1 MKKKLTRLFS
11 VLLAAVLVLGTLP
24 VSAMGTDVA
33 DPPASAV
40 DDTPVEV
47 SAAEPEEASVV
58 DETPDGEKDQSG
70 EVEAA
75 AVQPDG
81 TVAGYEMNIFFLD
94 CGRKY
99 YSVDSIKQL
108 IDNASAAGF
117 NYIQLAVG
125 NDGMRLLLD
134 DMSLTVGDKTYSSDA
149 VKTAVHNGNVAYDN
163 EKKYSTNVDELT
175 QSQMNE
181 IIAYAQ
187 SKKMGVIPCV
197 NTPGHMDAILSAAT
211 SLTST
216 TCSYKGSVRTI
227 DVTNTTATAF
237 TKAFLQKYITYFSD
251 MGCKYFNMGADEY
264 ANDIFTGGSMGF
276 GNLQYSSK
284 YSYYVTYV
292 NQVAELI
299 ENAKMTPMAFNDGIY
314 FKNDTSSGTFDP
326 KIVICYWSQG
336 WNSSYDPATAAT
348 LLAKGHKLVNTDGD
362 YYWVLGGNK
371 CTAET
376 ANGFSYELFAKQG
389 SKETLNSSLGS
400 MFCIWADKPGEL
412 TEAQVIENSAA
423 TIKAFGG
430 ACPKVEDVTETPA
443 DPNKLTITVGSN
455 NGNDTSSDNTLTIG
469 ATISMHASKLAD
481 WTATNDNV
489 VITPPDENVAS
500 NGAGT
505 AVQAETVN
513 VKAVK
518 AGEVT
523 ITATDP
529 EDETNSASTTL
540 TVNDKETKEILV
552 SVNGSE
558 SITVNGKLTAGTVED
573 SSIATVG
580 VEIFSE
586 STARLKEV
594 SRIES
599 GKQYLIYNQRKKEL
613 LQGQVVSRQWG
624 SNYITAVEVDGLAG
638 ANSKDLWTL
647 TGTSNENI
655 FTGSVVS
662 ANANYSATNGQYLS
676 VGNNTA
682 TLSATANNDLVLT
695 FHDEPEDE
703 VDYWTIAQTVNGTTY
718 YLNDFAETSAAAGW
732 GGNGAAT
739 DAGSKWTIY
748 EIVPAGDRTKI
759 TFNGVR
765 EGTTT
770 VEIGNVIYTIRVVP
784 DELNA
789 VDPLTIEY
797 WVTNTQVTAGGDTS
811 KQIKAT
817 DAGVHSEAGADIAS
831 LIPEKGITNSN
842 HNTVFK
848 QARILDTKL
857 KNNSKSGTELQSD
870 TGGDDDTAS
879 GYRFTK
885 VRYWNATWQ
894 VYTTDWV
901 DVNLTEVSVEYKDP
915 KNNVQTYT
923 GTQSQLVAYHMQRTT
938 VTEEVTTDVTDWGN
952 NVGEVNWHPYDYVEL
967 DFAVKYENGLQTPT
981 TFPVKDANG
990 GTKATKT
997 MEFHAHDT
1005 TTVDAQGNKY
1015 RRIGRVDTINTKDY
1029 SVYMITLTPTSDTVT
1044 DKLSIG
1050 DTARPESYE
1059 YKGTEK
1065 VVWVDSVDNLGKYG
1079 DESLQAPQFRI
1090 GGEPTIDYIDI
1101 YSRQGMLV
1109 TYYVRANVTKDSL
1122 QVRYV
1127 DKTTGNLIYDYSI
1140 AVAQGTYFQDGVAL
1154 NQPNWQ
1160 GPLYNGTVTNLQK
1173 HEIAVSADLSTMPA
1187 IAAGYRYAKYTCESV
1202 TRSDDKKVLTLYYVF
1217 DTVCSFVVDFG
1228 TPLNIS
1234 LSDFNPELEEKKDG
1248 INKVTVTNPEHSKV
1262 TYDKDTQTV
1271 VFDPDKGFVA
1281 DNDGE
1286 EFSVTFAGT
1295 NPGTHEENGIS
1306 YIVRVYP
1313 ASNVLYEEGFLT
1325 TEETRWSAKNFAD
1338 HTKAQ
1343 ETQKVGDTETTYN
1356 VFGYDANASA
1366 VGANGYWQMENLDQK
1381 NDLGKPLTT
1390 TFYGNAFDLIGD
1402 CGEDTGRVLIA
1413 IINKDDSSQRVKMID
1428 VDTRYNAG
1436 TLHQVPLAHAVM
1448 TGDAHYQVEIYAT
1461 KLPESTTTVNTPRG
1475 VASYAY
1481 DASAEEDEFLNQ
1493 VLDAY
1498 GITMDDV
1505 DYIST
1510 ATADTLDADSNGVA
1524 VYSSTRTA
1532 TSTITHKKG
1541 THVEIDGFRVYRSTA
1556 DDVAKN
1562 YPESEQNVEYKNIL
1576 DVVGSVVTAYT
1587 EGGTVTECAVT
1598 AYEAQGG
1605 PQNEIYLGK
1614 DQSVV
1619 IQVSNAKPIQV
1630 SLRAVSGETSWSTSS
1645 SSQNVT
1651 ITSNTEMYY
1660 TITPDSNN
1668 TVTITNKGENLL
1680 ALGNVKAKNTE
1691 KFVSAENMDPE
1702 DVLESVRA
1710 AYGSSSEEPEVFTP
1724 ETFTVKTTST
1734 PVIRNKVVTLK
1745 VNVSSDVAYITVNGV
1760 KYTRTGL
1767 QGLFQKTRTIRVVNT
1782 VKKGQ
1787 TKTYEVIAYNAD
1799 GVASET
1805 ITVTG

>member
-580 VEIFSE
+580 VENFSE

-797 WVTNTQVTAGGDTS
+797 WVTNTHVTAGGDTS

-831 LIPEKGITNSN
+831 LIPEEGITNSN

-848 QARILDTKL
+848 QARILDTEL

-952 NVGEVNWHPYDYVEL
+952 NVGEVNWPPYDYVEL

-997 MEFHAHDT
+997 MEFHAHDET
-1005 TTVDAQGNKY
+1005 YHNGNKY
-1015 RRIGRVDTINTKDY
+1015 RRIGRIDTINTENY
-1029 SVYMITLTPTSDTVT
+1029 NVYMITLTPTSDTATVQLSTGNT
-1044 DKLSIG
+1044 D
-1050 DTARPESYE
+1050 RPESYE

-1109 TYYVRANVTKDSL
+1109 TYYVRANVTEDAL
-1122 QVRYV
+1122 QIRYV

-1140 AVAQGTYFQDGVAL
+1140 AVAKGTYFRDGVAL
-1154 NQPNWQ
+1154 NQANWK
-1160 GPLYNGTVTNLQK
+1160 GPLDNGTVTNLQN

-1202 TRSDDKKVLTLYYVF
+1202 KRSDDKKVLTLYYVF
-1217 DTVCSFVVDFG
+1217 NTVCSFVVDFG

-1248 INKVTVTNPEHSKV
+1248 IKKVTVTNPEHSKV

-1295 NPGTHEENGIS
+1295 NPGTQEENGIS
-1306 YIVRVYP
+1306 YIVRVHP
-1313 ASNVLYEEGFLT
+1313 ASNVLYEENFLT
-1325 TEETRWSAKNFAD
+1325 GADGWDEVKAD
-1338 HTKAQ
+1338 HTKPQ
-1343 ETQKVGDTETTYN
+1343 ETQKVGDSN
-1356 VFGYDANASA
+1356 KSVFGYDTSYASA
-1366 VGANGYWQMENLDQK
+1366 TNNNGVWKATGLSTSA
-1381 NDLGKPLTT
+1381 LTKPLTT
-1390 TFYGNAFDLIGD
+1390 NFYGNTFDLIGNCAPD
-1402 CGEDTGRVLIA
+1402 SGRVIMV
-1413 IINKDDSSQRVKMID
+1413 IKGDDGKGRAVD
-1428 VDTRYNAG
+1428 VDTRYSSG
-1436 TLHQVPLAHAVM
+1436 TIYQVPLAHVVM
-1448 TGDAHYQVEIYAT
+1448 GDTDKNYSVMIYASGLASKT
-1461 KLPESTTTVNTPRG
+1461 DTDTAPRG
-1475 VASYAY
+1475 VATMSID
-1481 DASAEEDEFLNQ
+1481 DANIEADDLLAQ
-1493 VLDAY
+1493 VLEEN
-1498 GITMDDV
+1498 GLSMDDV
-1505 DYIST
+1505 EYVSVSAMDNANVVTADDPDDAVAIYANDAK
-1510 ATADTLDADSNGVA
+1510 ATAYQS
-1524 VYSSTRTA
+1524 
-1532 TSTITHKKG
+1532 G
-1541 THVEIDGFRVYRSTA
+1541 THVEIDGFRVYRSTT
-1556 DDVAKN
+1556 DDVANN
-1562 YPESEQNVEYKNIL
+1562 YPTNEKNVDYKRIL
-1576 DVVGSVVTAYT
+1576 DVVKGEITAYSDKNGQLT
-1587 EGGTVTECAVT
+1587 INVQQ
-1598 AYEAQGG
+1598 YEANGG
-1605 PQNEIYLGK
+1605 PQNEIYLANGQSVFFQSDELAGK
-1614 DQSVV
+1614 DV
-1619 IQVSNAKPIQV
+1619 QV
-1630 SLRAVSGETSWSTSS
+1630 SLRAVNANAMASVADTQISLA
-1645 SSQNVT
+1645 
-1651 ITSNTEMYY
+1651 SNTEMYY
-1660 TITPDSNN
+1660 TLKADATG
-1668 TVTITNKGENLL
+1668 TVTIANNGDSLF
-1680 ALGNVKAKNTE
+1680 AIGNVKLPKAVTTDSIQ
-1691 KFVSAENMDPE
+1691 SASEAGDE
-1702 DVLESVRA
+1702 AVITALKSVL
-1710 AYGSSSEEPEVFTP
+1710 YTDEEPEVFTP
-1724 ETFTVKTTST
+1724 ETFTAKTTVT
-1734 PVIRNKVVTLK
+1734 PVVRNKMVTLK

-1787 TKTYEVIAYNAD
+1787 TKTYEVVAYNAD

>member
-1 MKKKLTRLFS
+1 
-11 VLLAAVLVLGTLP
+11 
-24 VSAMGTDVA
+24 
-33 DPPASAV
+33 
-40 DDTPVEV
+40 
-47 SAAEPEEASVV
+47 
-58 DETPDGEKDQSG
+58 
-70 EVEAA
+70 
-75 AVQPDG
+75 
-81 TVAGYEMNIFFLD
+81 
-94 CGRKY
+94 
-99 YSVDSIKQL
+99 
-108 IDNASAAGF
+108 
-117 NYIQLAVG
+117 
-125 NDGMRLLLD
+125 
-134 DMSLTVGDKTYSSDA
+134 
-149 VKTAVHNGNVAYDN
+149 
-163 EKKYSTNVDELT
+163 
-175 QSQMNE
+175 
-181 IIAYAQ
+181 
-187 SKKMGVIPCV
+187 
-197 NTPGHMDAILSAAT
+197 
-211 SLTST
+211 
-216 TCSYKGSVRTI
+216 
-227 DVTNTTATAF
+227 
-237 TKAFLQKYITYFSD
+237 
-251 MGCKYFNMGADEY
+251 MGCKFFNMGADEY
-264 ANDIFTGGSMGF
+264 ANDTKVMGF
-276 GNLQYSSK
+276 YELWNYGRNGK
-284 YSYYVTYV
+284 MGEFITYV
-292 NQVAELI
+292 NQIAALVKEAGM
-299 ENAKMTPMAFNDGIY
+299 KPMAFNDGVY
-314 FKNDTSSGTFDP
+314 YHSSDTYGVID
-326 KIVICYWSQG
+326 KDVIVCYWSQG
-336 WNSSYDPATAAT
+336 WSDYD
-348 LLAKGHKLVNTDGD
+348 LAKASFLNQKGYKLVNTNGA
-362 YYWVLGGNK
+362 YYWVLGAGQCDADK
-371 CTAET
+371 ASEFGYD
-376 ANGFSYELFAKQG
+376 GFATKATGVVESIKG
-389 SKETLNSSLGS
+389 TLGS
-400 MFCIWADKPGEL
+400 MFCIWSDYPNVME
-412 TEAQVIENSAA
+412 EATVVSNSAA
-423 TIKAFGG
+423 TIQAFGG
-430 ACPKVEDVTETPA
+430 ACPKVEKVTETPV
-443 DPNKLTITVGSN
+443 DTNKLTITVGSN

-469 ATISMHASKLAD
+469 ATISMYAPKEVD
-481 WTATNDNV
+481 WTASNDNV
-489 VITPPDENVAS
+489 VITSTDENVAP
-500 NGAGT
+500 NGADT
-505 AVQAETVN
+505 VVQAETVN

-580 VEIFSE
+580 VENFSE

>member
-1 MKKKLTRLFS
+1 M
-11 VLLAAVLVLGTLP
+11 
-24 VSAMGTDVA
+24 
-33 DPPASAV
+33 
-40 DDTPVEV
+40 
-47 SAAEPEEASVV
+47 
-58 DETPDGEKDQSG
+58 
-70 EVEAA
+70 
-75 AVQPDG
+75 
-81 TVAGYEMNIFFLD
+81 
-94 CGRKY
+94 
-99 YSVDSIKQL
+99 
-108 IDNASAAGF
+108 
-117 NYIQLAVG
+117 
-125 NDGMRLLLD
+125 
-134 DMSLTVGDKTYSSDA
+134 
-149 VKTAVHNGNVAYDN
+149 
-163 EKKYSTNVDELT
+163 
-175 QSQMNE
+175 
-181 IIAYAQ
+181 
-187 SKKMGVIPCV
+187 
-197 NTPGHMDAILSAAT
+197 
-211 SLTST
+211 
-216 TCSYKGSVRTI
+216 
-227 DVTNTTATAF
+227 
-237 TKAFLQKYITYFSD
+237 
-251 MGCKYFNMGADEY
+251 
-264 ANDIFTGGSMGF
+264 
-276 GNLQYSSK
+276 
-284 YSYYVTYV
+284 
-292 NQVAELI
+292 
-299 ENAKMTPMAFNDGIY
+299 
-314 FKNDTSSGTFDP
+314 
-326 KIVICYWSQG
+326 
-336 WNSSYDPATAAT
+336 
-348 LLAKGHKLVNTDGD
+348 
-362 YYWVLGGNK
+362 
-371 CTAET
+371 
-376 ANGFSYELFAKQG
+376 
-389 SKETLNSSLGS
+389 
-400 MFCIWADKPGEL
+400 
-412 TEAQVIENSAA
+412 
-423 TIKAFGG
+423 
-430 ACPKVEDVTETPA
+430 
-443 DPNKLTITVGSN
+443 
-455 NGNDTSSDNTLTIG
+455 
-469 ATISMHASKLAD
+469 
-481 WTATNDNV
+481 
-489 VITPPDENVAS
+489 
-500 NGAGT
+500 
-505 AVQAETVN
+505 QAETVN

-580 VEIFSE
+580 VENFSE

-797 WVTNTQVTAGGDTS
+797 WVTNTHVTAGGDTS

-831 LIPEKGITNSN
+831 LIPEEGITNSN

-848 QARILDTKL
+848 QARILDTEL

-952 NVGEVNWHPYDYVEL
+952 NVGEVNWPPYDYVEL

-997 MEFHAHDT
+997 MEFHAHDET
-1005 TTVDAQGNKY
+1005 YHNGNKY
-1015 RRIGRVDTINTKDY
+1015 RRIGRIDTINTENY
-1029 SVYMITLTPTSDTVT
+1029 NVYMITLTPTSDTATVQLSTGNT
-1044 DKLSIG
+1044 D
-1050 DTARPESYE
+1050 RPESYE

-1109 TYYVRANVTKDSL
+1109 TYYVRANVTEDAL
-1122 QVRYV
+1122 QIRYV

-1140 AVAQGTYFQDGVAL
+1140 AVAKGTYFRDGVAL
-1154 NQPNWQ
+1154 NQANWK
-1160 GPLYNGTVTNLQK
+1160 GPLDNGTVTNLQN

-1202 TRSDDKKVLTLYYVF
+1202 KRSDDKKVLTLYYVF
-1217 DTVCSFVVDFG
+1217 NTVCSFVVDFG

-1248 INKVTVTNPEHSKV
+1248 IKKVTVTNPEHSKV

-1295 NPGTHEENGIS
+1295 NPGTQEENGIS
-1306 YIVRVYP
+1306 YIVRVHP
-1313 ASNVLYEEGFLT
+1313 ASNVLYEENFLT
-1325 TEETRWSAKNFAD
+1325 GADGWDEVKAD
-1338 HTKAQ
+1338 HTKPQ
-1343 ETQKVGDTETTYN
+1343 ETQKVGDSN
-1356 VFGYDANASA
+1356 KSVFGYDTSYASA
-1366 VGANGYWQMENLDQK
+1366 TNNNGVWKATGLSTSA
-1381 NDLGKPLTT
+1381 LTKPLTT
-1390 TFYGNAFDLIGD
+1390 NFYGNTFDLIGNCAPD
-1402 CGEDTGRVLIA
+1402 SGRVIMV
-1413 IINKDDSSQRVKMID
+1413 IKGDDGKGRAVD
-1428 VDTRYNAG
+1428 VDTRYSSG
-1436 TLHQVPLAHAVM
+1436 TIYQVPLAHVVM
-1448 TGDAHYQVEIYAT
+1448 GDTDKNYSVMIYASGLASKT
-1461 KLPESTTTVNTPRG
+1461 DTDTAPRG
-1475 VASYAY
+1475 VATMSID
-1481 DASAEEDEFLNQ
+1481 DANIEADDLLAQ
-1493 VLDAY
+1493 VLEEN
-1498 GITMDDV
+1498 GLSMDDV
-1505 DYIST
+1505 EYVSVSAMDNANVVTADDSDDAVAIYANDAK
-1510 ATADTLDADSNGVA
+1510 ATAYQS
-1524 VYSSTRTA
+1524 
-1532 TSTITHKKG
+1532 G
-1541 THVEIDGFRVYRSTA
+1541 THVEIDGFRVYRSTT
-1556 DDVAKN
+1556 DDVASN
-1562 YPESEQNVEYKNIL
+1562 YPTNEKNVDYKRIL
-1576 DVVGSVVTAYT
+1576 DVVKGEITAYSDKNGQLT
-1587 EGGTVTECAVT
+1587 INVQQ
-1598 AYEAQGG
+1598 YEANGG
-1605 PQNEIYLGK
+1605 PQNEIYLANGQSVFFQSDELAGK
-1614 DQSVV
+1614 DV
-1619 IQVSNAKPIQV
+1619 QV
-1630 SLRAVSGETSWSTSS
+1630 SLRAVNANAMASVADTQISLA
-1645 SSQNVT
+1645 
-1651 ITSNTEMYY
+1651 SNTEMYY
-1660 TITPDSNN
+1660 TLKADATG
-1668 TVTITNKGENLL
+1668 TVTIANNGDSLF
-1680 ALGNVKAKNTE
+1680 AIGNVKLPKA
-1691 KFVSAENMDPE
+1691 VSTDSIQSASEAGDE
-1702 DVLESVRA
+1702 AVITALKSVL
-1710 AYGSSSEEPEVFTP
+1710 YTDEEPEVFTP
-1724 ETFTVKTTST
+1724 ETFTAKTTVT
-1734 PVIRNKVVTLK
+1734 PVVRNKMVTLK

-1767 QGLFQKTRTIRVVNT
+1767 QGLFRKTRTIRVVNT

-1787 TKTYEVIAYNAD
+1787 TKTYEVVAYNAD

>member
-455 NGNDTSSDNTLTIG
+455 NGNDTSSDNTPTIG

-580 VEIFSE
+580 VENFSE

-797 WVTNTQVTAGGDTS
+797 WVTNTHVTAGGDTS

-831 LIPEKGITNSN
+831 LIPEEGITNSN

-848 QARILDTKL
+848 QARILDTEL

-952 NVGEVNWHPYDYVEL
+952 NVGEVNWPPYDYVEL

-997 MEFHAHDT
+997 MEFHAHDET
-1005 TTVDAQGNKY
+1005 YHNGNKY
-1015 RRIGRVDTINTKDY
+1015 RRIGRIDTINTENY
-1029 SVYMITLTPTSDTVT
+1029 NVYMITLTPTSDTATVQLSTGNT
-1044 DKLSIG
+1044 D
-1050 DTARPESYE
+1050 RPESYE

-1109 TYYVRANVTKDSL
+1109 TYYVRANVTEDAL
-1122 QVRYV
+1122 QIRYV

-1140 AVAQGTYFQDGVAL
+1140 AVAKGTYFRDGVAL
-1154 NQPNWQ
+1154 NQANWK
-1160 GPLYNGTVTNLQK
+1160 GPLDNGTVTNLQN

-1202 TRSDDKKVLTLYYVF
+1202 KRSDDKKVLTLYYVF
-1217 DTVCSFVVDFG
+1217 NTVCSFVVDFG

-1248 INKVTVTNPEHSKV
+1248 IKKVTVTNPEHSKV

-1295 NPGTHEENGIS
+1295 NPGTQEENGIS
-1306 YIVRVYP
+1306 YIVRVHP
-1313 ASNVLYEEGFLT
+1313 ASNVLYEENFLT
-1325 TEETRWSAKNFAD
+1325 GADGWDEVKAD
-1338 HTKAQ
+1338 HTKPQ
-1343 ETQKVGDTETTYN
+1343 ETQKVGDSN
-1356 VFGYDANASA
+1356 KSVFGYDTSYASA
-1366 VGANGYWQMENLDQK
+1366 TNNNGVWKATGLSTSA
-1381 NDLGKPLTT
+1381 LTKPLTT
-1390 TFYGNAFDLIGD
+1390 NFYGNTFDLIGNCAPD
-1402 CGEDTGRVLIA
+1402 SGRVIMV
-1413 IINKDDSSQRVKMID
+1413 IKGDDGKGRAVD
-1428 VDTRYNAG
+1428 VDTRYSSG
-1436 TLHQVPLAHAVM
+1436 TIYQVPLAHVVM
-1448 TGDAHYQVEIYAT
+1448 GDTDKNYSVMIYASGLASKT
-1461 KLPESTTTVNTPRG
+1461 DTDTAPRG
-1475 VASYAY
+1475 VATMSID
-1481 DASAEEDEFLNQ
+1481 DANIEADDLLAQ
-1493 VLDAY
+1493 VLEEN
-1498 GITMDDV
+1498 GLSMDDV
-1505 DYIST
+1505 EYVSVSAMDNANVVTADDSDDAVAIYANDAK
-1510 ATADTLDADSNGVA
+1510 ATAYQS
-1524 VYSSTRTA
+1524 
-1532 TSTITHKKG
+1532 G
-1541 THVEIDGFRVYRSTA
+1541 THVEIDGFRVYRSTT
-1556 DDVAKN
+1556 DDVANN
-1562 YPESEQNVEYKNIL
+1562 YPTNEKNVDYKRIL
-1576 DVVGSVVTAYT
+1576 DVVKGEITAYSDKNGQLT
-1587 EGGTVTECAVT
+1587 INVQQ
-1598 AYEAQGG
+1598 YEANGG
-1605 PQNEIYLGK
+1605 PQNEIYLANGQSVFFQSDELAGK
-1614 DQSVV
+1614 DV
-1619 IQVSNAKPIQV
+1619 QV
-1630 SLRAVSGETSWSTSS
+1630 SLRAVNANAMASVADTQISLA
-1645 SSQNVT
+1645 
-1651 ITSNTEMYY
+1651 SNTEMYY
-1660 TITPDSNN
+1660 TLKADATG
-1668 TVTITNKGENLL
+1668 TVTIANNGDSLF
-1680 ALGNVKAKNTE
+1680 AIGNVKLPKA
-1691 KFVSAENMDPE
+1691 VSTDSIQSASEAGDE
-1702 DVLESVRA
+1702 AVITALKSVL
-1710 AYGSSSEEPEVFTP
+1710 YTDEEPEVFTP
-1724 ETFTVKTTST
+1724 ETFTAKTTVT
-1734 PVIRNKVVTLK
+1734 PVVRNKMVTLK

-1767 QGLFQKTRTIRVVNT
+1767 QGLFRKTRTIRVVNT

-1787 TKTYEVIAYNAD
+1787 TKTYEVVAYNAD